1 MPGILDLVQQSL
13 GGDAVQALSQQLGA
27 DPQQT
32 QSAIATALPTLLA
45 GLAHHTA
52 QGDNATGLAGALQS
66 HDGSIL
72 NDVAGF
78 VQAGGAQDAGA
89 GLLGHFLGQHL
100 DNAANAIAGASG
112 LDAGQATQ
120 LLQSLAPLVM
130 GAVGQTSQQQGGLN
144 PAGLLSMLQ
153 GEHQNVAQGQ
163 PDLLGIA
170 TSLFGQAQGGGG
182 LLGSL
187 EKGLGGLLGG
197 R

>member
-1 MPGILDLVQQSL
+1 VPGILDLVQQSL
-13 GGDAVQALSQQLGA
+13 GGDAVQALSQQIGA
-27 DPQQT
+27 GPQQT
-32 QSAIATALPTLLA
+32 QSAITTALPTLLA
-45 GLAHHTA
+45 GLSHHAA
-52 QGDNATGLAGALQS
+52 QGDNAAALAGTLQE
-66 HDGSIL
+66 HDGSVL

-78 VQAGGAQDAGA
+78 VQGGGAQGAGA
-89 GLLGHFLGQHL
+89 DLLGHFLGQHQ

-112 LDAGQATQ
+112 LDPGQATQ

-130 GAVGQTSQQQGGLN
+130 GAVGQASQQQGGLN

-170 TSLFGQAQGGGG
+170 TSLFGQAQGGG

-187 EKGLGGLLGG
+187 EKGLGGFLGG

>member
-1 MPGILDLVQQSL
+1 MPGILELVQQSL
-13 GGDAVQALSQQLGA
+13 GGDAVQALSRQLGA

-32 QSAIATALPTLLA
+32 QSAITTALPTLLA

-89 GLLGHFLGQHL
+89 GLLGHFLGQHQ

-170 TSLFGQAQGGGG
+170 TSLFGQGQAGG

>member
-1 MPGILDLVQQSL
+1 MPGILDVVQQAL
-13 GGDAVQALSQQLGA
+13 GSGGTQQLAQSIGA
-27 DPQQT
+27 DPAQT
-32 QSAIATALPTLLA
+32 QSAISAALPTLLA

-52 QGDNATGLAGALQS
+52 QGDNATGLANALQD

-78 VQAGGAQDAGA
+78 LQSGNAQAAGS
-89 GLLGHFLGQHL
+89 GLLNHFLGAHQ

-120 LLQSLAPLVM
+120 LLQQLAPLVM
-130 GAVGQTSQQQGGLN
+130 GAIGQASQQQGGLN

-170 TSLFGQAQGGGG
+170 TSLFGQAQSSG
-182 LLGSL
+182 LIGTL
-187 EKGLGGLLGG
+187 EKGLGGLFGG

>member
-13 GGDAVQALSQQLGA
+13 DGEAVQALSRQLGA

-32 QSAIATALPTLLA
+32 RSAITTALPTLLA
-45 GLAHHTA
+45 GLSHHAA
-52 QGDNATGLAGALQS
+52 QGDNAATLTNALQE
-66 HDGSIL
+66 HDGSVL
-72 NDVAGF
+72 GDAAGF
-78 VQAGGAQDAGA
+78 VQGGGAQGAGA
-89 GLLGHFLGQHL
+89 GLLGHFLGQHQ

-112 LDAGQATQ
+112 LNTGQATQ
-120 LLQSLAPLVM
+120 LLQSLAPLMM
-130 GAVGQTSQQQGGLN
+130 GAVGQASQQQGGLN

-153 GEHQNVAQGQ
+153 GEHQSVAQGQ

-170 TSLFGQAQGGGG
+170 TSLFGQAQGGG

>member
-1 MPGILDLVQQSL
+1 MPGILDIVQQAL
-13 GGDAVQALSQQLGA
+13 GEGGAQQLAQSIGA
-27 DPQQT
+27 DPAQT
-32 QSAIATALPTLLA
+32 QSAISAALPTLLA

-52 QGDNATGLAGALQS
+52 QGDNATGLATALQN

-78 VQAGGAQDAGA
+78 LQGGDSQANGAA
-89 GLLGHFLGQHL
+89 LLSHFLGQHQ

-112 LDAGQATQ
+112 LDSGQVTQ
-120 LLQSLAPLVM
+120 LLQQLAPLVM
-130 GAVGQTSQQQGGLN
+130 GAIGQQSAQQGGLN

-170 TSLFGQAQGGGG
+170 TSLFSQGQSGG

>member
-1 MPGILDLVQQSL
+1 VHGILDLVQQSL

-32 QSAIATALPTLLA
+32 QSAITAALPTLLA

-52 QGDNATGLAGALQS
+52 QGDNAAGLATALQS
-66 HDGSIL
+66 HDGGIL
-72 NDVAGF
+72 GDVAGF
-78 VQAGGAQDAGA
+78 LQSGNAQGAGA
-89 GLLGHFLGQHL
+89 GLLGHFLGEHQG
-100 DNAANAIAGASG
+100 NAAGAIAGASG

-130 GAVGQTSQQQGGLN
+130 GAISQSSQQQGGLN
-144 PAGLLSMLQ
+144 AGGLLSLLQ
-153 GEHQNVAQGQ
+153 GEHQQVAEGQ

-170 TSLFGQAQGGGG
+170 TSLFGQAQSGG

>member
-1 MPGILDLVQQSL
+1 MPGILELVQQSL
-13 GGDAVQALSQQLGA
+13 GGDAVQALSQQIGA

-32 QSAIATALPTLLA
+32 QSAIATALPTMLA
-45 GLAHHTA
+45 GLTHHAA
-52 QGDNATGLAGALQS
+52 QGDNAAALTNALQE
-66 HDGSIL
+66 HDGSVL

-78 VQAGGAQDAGA
+78 VQGGGAQGAGA
-89 GLLGHFLGQHL
+89 DLLGHFLGQHQ

-112 LDAGQATQ
+112 LDSGQATQ
-120 LLQSLAPLVM
+120 LLQSLAPLMM
-130 GAVGQTSQQQGGLN
+130 GAIGQSSQQQGGFN

>member
-1 MPGILDLVQQSL
+1 MPGILELVQQSL
-13 GGDAVQALSQQLGA
+13 GGDAMQALSRQIGA

-52 QGDNATGLAGALQS
+52 QGDNASGLANALQA
-66 HDGSIL
+66 HDGGIL

-78 VQAGGAQDAGA
+78 LQGGGAQGAGA
-89 GLLGHFLGQHL
+89 GLLGHFLGQHQ
-100 DNAANAIAGASG
+100 DNAAGAIAGASG

-120 LLQSLAPLVM
+120 LLQSLAPLLM
-130 GAVGQTSQQQGGLN
+130 GAISQTSQQQGGLD
-144 PAGLLSMLQ
+144 PAGLLSTLQ
-153 GEHQNVAQGQ
+153 GEHQDVAQGQ
-163 PDLLGIA
+163 PDLLGLA

-182 LLGSL
+182 LLGSI